1 MVQWGPA
8 PPPLVAARSNS
19 PEGPGV
25 RLVRSLAT
33 AATLTAAGGVL
44 WLLSSCGHTF
54 VSGGPHTIP
63 GSGPGGKPMT
73 TVTDQA
79 VGMPPVPKT
88 IVYPVTARVSVSD
101 NYFGTKVADPYRW
114 LENLD
119 SQEVQAWVK
128 SENDISRPRLAELPA
143 RPWLKA
149 RLTQLWNYE
158 RYEVPLK
165 RGSRYFYL
173 HNNGTQNQSVLQVA
187 DTLDAPGRVLVDP
200 NDAREDATISLSD
213 FMPNPGGNVVAYAL
227 SDGGSDWQVWHFKRV
242 SDGTDYPDEVRFTKF
257 WGVSWARDGSGVY
270 YSRYPALANGHG
282 DDTGRPAVYF
292 HQLGTAQD
300 RDRLVYEVTNHPTHV
315 PTARVTEDGRYLIVT
330 LFEGYEKNGVDV
342 IELREGGKP
351 HPVFADWEALYTFI
365 GSRGHELYFRTTYRA
380 PLGRV
385 IAVDAR
391 APVTRRTIVPEG
403 AAALADASFVG
414 GRFIASYV
422 EDAHGVAR
430 LYERDGRPVGE
441 VPLPGLGR
449 IEGFEGEGA
458 QTETFF
464 SYTDSLTPRR
474 IYRFDVP
481 ANRPTLWREPHTSAL
496 SGQFVTEQVFYNSK
510 DGTRVPMY
518 ITHRRGTPRDG
529 NQPALLYGYGGF
541 DISLTP
547 MYRPSVEAWLE
558 MGGTYVE
565 ANLRGGGEYGEAWH
579 KAGTLT
585 NKQHVFD
592 DFIAAAEFL
601 VNENYTRRARLG
613 IYGRSN
619 GGLLVG
625 AVLTQRP
632 DLFGAALPA
641 VGVLDML
648 RYQTASANARQWSSD
663 YGLSEDAEQFRA
675 LYAYSPV
682 QNVKNAVCY
691 PPTLITTAD
700 HDDRVVPWHSYKFA
714 AALQAAQ
721 ICPNPILIRI
731 ETRAGHGAGKPM
743 WMQIDDFADQWA
755 FLAKWLGVPAPP
767 EVPAQ

>member
-1 MVQWGPA
+1 M
-8 PPPLVAARSNS
+8 
-19 PEGPGV
+19 

-33 AATLTAAGGVL
+33 AATLIAASSVL
-44 WLLSSCGHTF
+44 GLLSSCGHAF
-54 VSGGPHTIP
+54 VSGGPHTVP

-79 VGMPPVPKT
+79 VGVSPVPKT

-101 NYFGTKVADPYRW
+101 NYLGTKVADPYRW

-119 SQEVQAWVK
+119 SPQVQAWVK

-173 HNNGTQNQSVLQVA
+173 HNNGTQNQNVLQVI
-187 DTLDAPGRVLVDP
+187 DSPDAAGRVLVDP
-200 NDAREDATISLSD
+200 NDAREDATVSLAD
-213 FMPNPGGNVVAYAL
+213 FTPDPGGNVVAYAL
-227 SDGGSDWQVWHFKRV
+227 SDGGTDWQVWHFKRV
-242 SDGTDYPDEVRFTKF
+242 ANGTDYPDELRFTKF

-292 HQLGTAQD
+292 HQLGTPQD
-300 RDRLVYEVTNHPTHV
+300 RDRLVYEVTDHPTHV
-315 PTARVTEDGRYLIVT
+315 PTAHVTEDGRYLIVT

-342 IELREGGKP
+342 IDLREGGKP

-403 AAALADASFVG
+403 SAALAEASYVG

-441 VPLPGLGR
+441 VALPGLGR

-458 QTETFF
+458 QSDTFF
-464 SYTDSLTPRR
+464 SYTDYLTPRR
-474 IYRFDVP
+474 IYRLDVP
-481 ANRPTLWREPHTSAL
+481 ANHPTLWREPHTSAL

-518 ITHRRGTPRDG
+518 ITHRRGSTRDG
-529 NQPALLYGYGGF
+529 NQPVLLYGYGGF

-547 MYRPSVEAWLE
+547 VYRPTVEAWLE

-565 ANLRGGGEYGEAWH
+565 ANLRGGGEYGETWH
-579 KAGTLT
+579 KAGTLA
-585 NKQHVFD
+585 NKQRVFD
-592 DFIAAAEFL
+592 DFVAAAEFL

-721 ICPNPILIRI
+721 ICPNPILIRV

-755 FLAKWLGVPAPP
+755 FLAKWLGVSAPAV
-767 EVPAQ
+767 EAQ

>member
-1 MVQWGPA
+1 M
-8 PPPLVAARSNS
+8 
-19 PEGPGV
+19 
-25 RLVRSLAT
+25 
-33 AATLTAAGGVL
+33 L
-44 WLLSSCGHTF
+44 WLLCACGHTL

-63 GSGPGGKPMT
+63 GSGPGGKQMT

-79 VGMPPVPKT
+79 VGMPPTPKT
-88 IVYPVTARVSVSD
+88 IVYPVTARVSASD

-119 SQEVQAWVK
+119 SPEVQAWVK
-128 SENDISRPRLAELPA
+128 SENAISQPRLAELPA

-158 RYEVPLK
+158 RYEVPVK

-173 HNNGTQNQSVLQVA
+173 HNNGTQSQSVLQVA
-187 DTLDAPGRVLVDP
+187 DTLDAPGRLLVDP
-200 NDAREDATISLSD
+200 NAAREDLTVALSD
-213 FMPNPGGNVVAYAL
+213 FMPDPAGNVVAYAFA
-227 SDGGSDWQVWHFKRV
+227 DGGSDWQVWRFRRV
-242 SDGTDYPDEVRFTKF
+242 ADGSDYADEVRFTKF

-270 YSRYPALANGHG
+270 YSRYPALADGRG
-282 DDTGRPAVYF
+282 DDAGRPAVYF

-342 IELREGGKP
+342 IDLREGGKP
-351 HPVFADWEALYTFI
+351 HPLFADWEALYTFI
-365 GSRGHELYFRTTYRA
+365 GSRGQELYFRTTYRSA
-380 PLGRV
+380 LGRV

-391 APVTRRTIVPEG
+391 APVTRRTLVPEG
-403 AAALADASFVG
+403 SAVLAEANYVG

-430 LYERDGRPVGE
+430 VYERDGRPVGE
-441 VPLPGLGR
+441 VALPGLGR

-464 SYTDSLTPRR
+464 SYTDYLTPRR
-474 IYRFDVP
+474 IYRLDVP
-481 ANRPTLWREPHTSAL
+481 ANRATLWREPHSSAL

-518 ITHRRGTPRDG
+518 ITHRRGSTRDG
-529 NQPALLYGYGGF
+529 NQPLLLYGYGGF

-565 ANLRGGGEYGEAWH
+565 ANLRGGGEYGETWH
-579 KAGTLT
+579 KAGTLA

-648 RYQTASANARQWSSD
+648 RYHTASANARQWSSD
-663 YGLSEDAEQFRA
+663 YGLSDNPEQVRA
-675 LYAYSPV
+675 LYAYSPA
-682 QNVKNAVCY
+682 QNVKNGVCY

-721 ICPNPILIRI
+721 LCPNPILIRV

-743 WMQIDDFADQWA
+743 WMQIEDFADQWA
-755 FLAKWLGVPAPP
+755 FIAKWLGVAAPA
-767 EVPAQ
+767 VAAQ